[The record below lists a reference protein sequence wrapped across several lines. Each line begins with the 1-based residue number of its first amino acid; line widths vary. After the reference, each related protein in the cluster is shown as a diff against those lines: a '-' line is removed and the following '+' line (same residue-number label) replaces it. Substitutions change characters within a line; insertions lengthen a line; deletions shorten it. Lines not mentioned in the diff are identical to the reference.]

1 MSQRHYIITGTSR
14 GIGGQ
19 LALMLLQQGHAVYG
33 IARNHSITLDRYERY
48 THYVYD
54 LSDPSGLEQLM
65 ENIIRSIELADTD
78 TLYLINN
85 SSMLEPLGKI
95 EQCGA
100 AEIAKNVQITLIAPM
115 ILTSCF
121 LNQTNRYKARRKIMN
136 ISSGSGVYP
145 APSMSAYCT
154 AKAGLNMFT
163 QCVGAEQAS
172 RENPVQIIAVNPGMV
187 DTEMQS
193 MARGQ
198 DEKQFELA
206 GAFSQA
212 FESGQLLSTAEIGEH
227 LLRILDEEH
236 SPGAIVNYNEV
247 YSSKS

>member
-14 GIGGQ
+14 GIGEQ
-19 LALMLLQQGHAVYG
+19 LALMLLQKGHAVYG
-33 IARNHSITLDRYERY
+33 IARSHSMTLDRYERY
-48 THYVYD
+48 THYMYD
-54 LSDPSGLEQLM
+54 LSEPSGLELLM
-65 ENIIRSIELADTD
+65 ENIIGSMELEDTD
-78 TLYLINN
+78 TVYLINN
-85 SSMLEPLGKI
+85 ASMLEPLGKI
-95 EQCGA
+95 DRCGA

-115 ILTSCF
+115 ILTSYF
-121 LNQTNRYKARRKIMN
+121 LNQTNGYKARRKIMN

-163 QCVGAEQAS
+163 QCVGLEQAS
-172 RENPVQIIAVNPGMV
+172 GENPVQIIAVNPGMV

-193 MARGQ
+193 MARDQ
-198 DEKQFELA
+198 DEKKFELA

-212 FESGQLLSTAEIGEH
+212 YESGQLLSTTEIGAH

-236 SPGAIVNYNEV
+236 PPGSIVNYNEV
-247 YSSKS
+247 YSS